1 MAKYTIELNTL
12 LKDEK
17 FNVFDFDYDFYSEEA
32 KPNFEQL
39 FKDYYRFH
47 EIGFETVE
55 RFQHNLKSRLNLIM
69 PYYTQLYET
78 EVKAKDINFL
88 LNKDLKETF
97 IRELTGNENE
107 NLSSESSTSSTNSS
121 TNNFTGTN
129 NNSSSTNALS
139 ESLSKESY
147 LDNGNADVNLNE
159 GNLTG
164 VNGSNSTGTTSS
176 TSETTDTNITTIS
189 DESSNSN
196 TLSSNK
202 TNENKMSEKTEL
214 ISQGNIGITSSAEL
228 LEKWRKTIININ
240 QLIIS
245 ECEDLF
251 MQIY

>member
-55 RFQHNLKSRLNLIM
+55 RFQHNLKAKLNLIM
-69 PYYTQLYET
+69 PYYSKLYQT
-78 EVKAKDINFL
+78 ELASKDINFL

-97 IRELTGNENE
+97 IRDIEGNDTSN
-107 NLSSESSTSSTNSS
+107 NVSSTVAKSDSI
-121 TNNFTGTN
+121 
-129 NNSSSTNALS
+129 
-139 ESLSKESY
+139 SKESY
-147 LDNGNADVNLNE
+147 LDNGNADLSLTD
-159 GNLTG
+159 GLTG
-164 VNGSNSTGTTSS
+164 VSSNGSTGDTQS
-176 TSETTDTNITTIS
+176 TSDSTA
-189 DESSNSN
+189 
-196 TLSSNK
+196 SNK
-202 TNENKMSEKTEL
+202 SKEKTEL

-228 LEKWRKTIININ
+228 LQKWRDTIINIDKM
-240 QLIIS
+240 II
-245 ECEDLF
+245 EDCKDLF